1 MSLRFRLESIKIK
14 TNHTKGMIGLMENSI
29 KFSRK
34 ELYEEIWNISLK
46 QTAIRHNIKPPELKQ
61 FCIDNNI
68 PTPSSGYFTRRDW
81 GFDVTNEK
89 MPLPESDNDE
99 IIFVPKVKKTK
110 QAVIRD
116 TKLENKTDKPKE
128 MTPVSQNEHIPI
140 KENISEDK
148 YADKLLF
155 LEENYRKK
163 VIDEISNIEIRTN
176 KRVHYCIT
184 EYRNDIKQYKK
195 DLKESE
201 RSHYIYPYGRN
212 PNLEKPPYYDDIS
225 STSLPRIEKI
235 IDALFYSV
243 EKLDCI
249 VNSEFKIMKDE
260 DTISL
265 SFSESK
271 SKILHELTKSEA
283 EQLVKYED
291 EKRNGHYPSRP
302 KINKYDYYFNNKL
315 SIKIGLYTFRDSA
328 NEKLEDMLDKMMIAI
343 FESLESEKRSREKRE
358 EEERLRQEEVRRK
371 EEIRNRKELEIERTQ
386 QLVNESE
393 DYIIA
398 SQIRQ
403 YVQAVINS
411 GDLKEETKEW
421 IDWANKK
428 ADWFDPSIK
437 RDDEYLG
444 VRNHKE
450 SAERKALK
458 PQGYSYYRW

>member
-1 MSLRFRLESIKIK
+1 M
-14 TNHTKGMIGLMENSI
+14 KGMIDLMENSI

-46 QTAIRHNIKPPELKQ
+46 QTALKHDIKPPELKQ

-89 MPLPESDNDE
+89 TPLPKSDNDE

-110 QAVIRD
+110 PAVVRV
-116 TKLENKTDKPKE
+116 TKKDSEITETKAPAPAASNESIQIEKE
-128 MTPVSQNEHIPI
+128 KIA
-140 KENISEDK
+140 EDK

-176 KRVHYCIT
+176 KRVHSCIT

-195 DLKESE
+195 DLRESE

-225 STSLPRIEKI
+225 SDSLPRIEKV
-235 IDALFYSV
+235 IDALFHSI
-243 EKLDCI
+243 EKLDCL

-265 SFSESK
+265 AFSESK
-271 SKILHELTKSEA
+271 SKVLHELTKSEA
-283 EQLVKYED
+283 AQLVKYED

-302 KINKYDYYFNNKL
+302 KINKYDYYFNDKL

-343 FESLESEKRSREKRE
+343 FESLESEKRAREKTE
-358 EEERLRQEEVRRK
+358 EEERLRQEEARRK
-371 EEIRNRKELEIERTQ
+371 EEIRNRKNLEIERTQ

-411 GDLKEETKEW
+411 GNLSEETLEW
-421 IDWANKK
+421 VNWANQK

-450 SAERKALK
+450 SSEKKALK
-458 PQGYSYYRW
+458 LQGYSYYRW

>member
-1 MSLRFRLESIKIK
+1 
-14 TNHTKGMIGLMENSI
+14 MENNI

-34 ELYEEIWNISLK
+34 DLYEEIWDISLK
-46 QTAIRHNIKPPELKQ
+46 QTAIKHEIKPPELKQ

-89 MPLPESDNDE
+89 TPLPESDNDE
-99 IIFVPKVKKTK
+99 IIFVPKTKK
-110 QAVIRD
+110 ANRFVDCD
-116 TKLENKTDKPKE
+116 TKPINKIDENKE
-128 MTPVSQNEHIPI
+128 LTPVTQNNSIQIEEKKIT
-140 KENISEDK
+140 EDK

-163 VIDEISNIEIRTN
+163 VINAISNIQIRVN
-176 KRVHYCIT
+176 KRPHYCIT
-184 EYRNDIKQYKK
+184 EYRADIKQYKK

-201 RSHYIYPYGRN
+201 HSHYFYPYGRN
-212 PNLEKPPYYDDIS
+212 PNLEKPLFYDDIS
-225 STSLPRIEKI
+225 SDSLPRMEKI
-235 IDALFYSV
+235 IDALFHSI
-243 EKLDCI
+243 EKLGCI

-271 SKILHELTKSEA
+271 SKVLHELTKSEA
-283 EQLVKYED
+283 AQFVKYED
-291 EKRNGHYPSRP
+291 EKRSGHYSRRP
-302 KINKYDYYFNNKL
+302 KINKYDYYFNDKL
-315 SIKIGLYTFRDSA
+315 SIKIGLYTFKDSA

-343 FESLESEKRSREKRE
+343 FESLESEKRAREKRE
-358 EEERLRQEEVRRK
+358 EEERLRQEEARRK
-371 EEIRNRKELEIERTQ
+371 EEIRNRKNLEIKRTQ

-398 SQIRQ
+398 NQIRQ

-411 GDLKEETKEW
+411 GNLSEETIEW
-421 IDWANKK
+421 INWANQK
-428 ADWFDPSIK
+428 ADWFDPSIR

-444 VRNHKE
+444 VRDHKE
-450 SAERKALK
+450 PAERKALK
-458 PQGYSYYRW
+458 PQEYSYYRW